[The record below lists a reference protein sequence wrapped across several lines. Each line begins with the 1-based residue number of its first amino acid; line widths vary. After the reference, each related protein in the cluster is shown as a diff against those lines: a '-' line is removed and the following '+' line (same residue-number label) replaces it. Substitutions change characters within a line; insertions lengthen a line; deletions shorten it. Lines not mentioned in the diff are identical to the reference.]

1 MTDTAAT
8 IAASDDGSKPERRH
22 AAAVT
27 VSARTDK
34 VLREAIE
41 RLLAG
46 KSQHTDGRLIKEN
59 LWKEAKVSRA
69 TMNRAPQ
76 IIAEWNARVAE
87 RGGLTADQARHTDE
101 LAKLRRKLADKAQT
115 ATQLRRQL
123 DAAATVIAALH
134 HDNIALR
141 EQLDRRGG
149 LVDLHTRRSQP
160 RQSHNEPE
168 T

>member
-1 MTDTAAT
+1 MTDTTAA
-8 IAASDDGSKPERRH
+8 IAAFDDSSTPEQH
-22 AAAVT
+22 KTPAPT
-27 VSARTDK
+27 VSPRTDK
-34 VLREAIE
+34 LLRQAIE

-76 IIAEWNARVAE
+76 IMAEWNAQIAE
-87 RGGLTADQARHTDE
+87 RGGLTTDQARHADE
-101 LAKLRRKLADKAQT
+101 VAKLRRKLADKAQD
-115 ATQLRRQL
+115 ANQLRRQL

-141 EQLDRRGG
+141 EQLDRRGD
-149 LVDLHTRRSQP
+149 LVDLHARRGRP
-160 RQSHNEPE
+160 
-168 T
+168 